1 MYPSFQISAGSPQG
15 GVQGVENIGMVEPDD
30 DEAVG
35 ALPRHSGKD
44 GICGEDV
51 HS

>member
-1 MYPSFQISAGSPQG
+1 M
-15 GVQGVENIGMVEPDD
+15 ENVGMVELDD
-30 DEAVG
+30 DEAFG

-44 GICGEDV
+44 GFCGEDV